1 MKPKLFYL
9 LIVLIFVCIGRNVS
23 AQNGNELELR
33 EGQIQLVKNFTNA
46 IINKDFNA
54 MEDLLHENYVGY
66 GPFIN
71 TQKNKMQEI
80 AEWKQVWG
88 EQVLSAE
95 YNRTHIIPV
104 TIEEGDFA
112 GDWVMDYAVVK
123 ATYAIRPNT
132 QVTFLFH
139 AAHKIIDDQIAETY
153 NYFNAADV
161 RQQLGL

>member
-9 LIVLIFVCIGRNVS
+9 LIVLIFICNGRNAS
-23 AQNGNELELR
+23 AQDGNALGMR
-33 EGQIQLVKNFTNA
+33 EDQVQLVKNFTNA

-54 MEDLLHENYVGY
+54 MEVLLHENFVGY

-71 TQKNKMQEI
+71 TQKNKTQEI

-95 YNRTHIIPV
+95 YNRTQIIPV

-112 GDWVMDYAVVK
+112 GEWVMDYAVVT
-123 ATYAIRPNT
+123 ATYAIRPNK

-139 AAHKIIDDQIAETY
+139 AAYKIVDNQIAETY

-161 RQQLGL
+161 QQQLGL